1 MWYVIQV
8 MSGREHHMAEL
19 CRMQDMQDEEEVFV
33 PLYQRKKKIK
43 GEWKMC
49 EAILFPGYVF
59 FDTKD
64 VQQLYYR
71 LKKVSGLTKILATG
85 NEFTPLHETEIAF
98 LKQFGGKKH
107 IVEMSVG
114 YIEGDTCTVTTG
126 PMQGFSGVIKKIDR
140 HKKIAVLEVEFFGR
154 NTEVTVGLEIVS
166 KSADLGEKE
175 KTF

>member
-8 MSGREHHMAEL
+8 MSGREHQMAEL
-19 CRMQDMQDEEEVFV
+19 CRKQDMQDGEDVFI

-49 EAILFPGYVF
+49 EAILFPGYLF

-64 VQQLYYR
+64 VEQLYYR
-71 LKKVSGLTKILATG
+71 LKNVSGLTRILATG
-85 NEFTPLHETEIAF
+85 DEFTPLHEAEIAF
-98 LKQFGGKKH
+98 LKQFGGKQH

-114 YIEGDTCTVTTG
+114 YIEGDTCTVTSG
-126 PMQGFSGVIKKIDR
+126 PMQGFTGVIKRIDR

-154 NTEVTVGLEIVS
+154 STEVTVGLEIVE
-166 KSADLGEKE
+166 KSI
-175 KTF
+175 